1 MRVVTDEYGI
11 EVWEYFEVCDH
22 SVDGEGGYFKGLM
35 VSGDVEDSDCLFL
48 PSCEVE
54 SVALFA
60 KLQVC
65 DDFVVAEACEL
76 HLA

>member
-1 MRVVTDEYGI
+1 MCVVTDEYTI

-22 SVDGEGGYFKGLM
+22 SVDGESGYFEGLM
-35 VSGDVEDSDCLFL
+35 VSGDVEDSNYLFF
-48 PSCEVE
+48 PSREVE

-60 KLQVC
+60 KLEVC